1 MSLKKLAFNAPLRST
16 KVVDV
21 YQREKVFTNDKE
33 TVELNFTVTDMTS
46 EDLTTATAEV
56 LLYMKD
62 GSFFQVT
69 DVTKTD
75 NVFTYVMSDTQGKH
89 PGLAKT
95 QLVVTIGTKKYASQL
110 FEFFVNAGLD
120 GIVANEVMIQDWTT
134 LTTEARAF
142 IDQAELDEAQ
152 RIANENERIAAE
164 NQRIN
169 DFSSKAD
176 KTYVDEQFSEKVDKE
191 TGKGLSTNDYT
202 TTEKN
207 KLAGIPA
214 DTAAQLADKANQ
226 ATTYTKTEVDNALS
240 LKANKVQEAWITPTL
255 LNGWVNNGEFNE
267 SVGYMKDNFGFVHIK
282 GFVTPGLFDVSIF
295 TLPVGYRPSKNVH
308 IVTTRGTGVG
318 RLIITSQGSVNAE
331 SLVGTGTTSFSLNN
345 IKFKV
350 V

>member
-33 TVELNFTVTDMTS
+33 TVELNFTVTDMAA

-120 GIVANEVMIQDWTT
+120 GVVANEVMIQDWTT
-134 LTTEARAF
+134 LTAEARDF

-152 RIANENERIAAE
+152 RIANENERITAE

-176 KTYVDEQFSEKVDKE
+176 KIYVD
-191 TGKGLSTNDYT
+191 
-202 TTEKN
+202 
-207 KLAGIPA
+207 
-214 DTAAQLADKANQ
+214 AQLNDIEQDKAEKTDVGLLSGLL
-226 ATTYTKTEVDNALS
+226 TTAKTSIVNAINELFNN
-240 LKANKVQEAWITPTL
+240 KANKAQEAWITPTL
-255 LNGWVNNGEFNE
+255 LNGMTEF
-267 SVGYMKDNFGFVHIK
+267 SPVRYMKDNFGFVIVK
-282 GFVTPGLFDVSIF
+282 GEVNNASQGLPAFR
-295 TLPVGYRPSKNVH
+295 LPLGYRVSQITRFACVSNNQF
-308 IVTTRGTGVG
+308 IRITITTQGDVVIDGT
-318 RLIITSQGSVNAE
+318 VNNARASLDGIRFKAE
-331 SLVGTGTTSFSLNN
+331 V
-345 IKFKV
+345 
-350 V
+350 